1 MATDKPYKITI
12 STDFEQSRRYDFFIG
27 CALCNRA
34 GEQIGF
40 ARLEDLADSEAV
52 DNPSP
57 HSASL
62 EVEECDHLHMFIYLH
77 TAILP
82 AVESVAKCRPFEI
95 SIEILHLGKTLLSQS
110 YNVDQWGGC
119 SIEIDTS
126 RL

>member
-1 MATDKPYKITI
+1 MVTDKTYKITL

-27 CALCNRA
+27 CARYNQN
-34 GEQIGF
+34 GEKIGF
-40 ARLEDLADSEAV
+40 ARLEDLADNEAT
-52 DNPSP
+52 DNTSP
-57 HSASL
+57 RSAIL

-82 AVESVAKCRPFEI
+82 ATKSISDTHPFEI
-95 SIEILHLGKTLLSQS
+95 RVEIIHIDELLLSKC
-110 YNVDQWGGC
+110 YKVDQWGGC